1 MANGLPNPTN
11 AQDDLD
17 QDSQPQVPDL
27 AKLLA
32 LAYPG
37 SRAEAETPYGQAQA
51 TQRAAQAARDQ
62 SFLNAIQAK
71 KNKDIQTPPTYESI
85 PTQDADGNYSI
96 QKQLTPEAA
105 TQQAMEWGKILSP
118 ANAAAAQGT
127 GAAQINRAAD
137 LESMQALQ
145 QLLASGKLPSGTH
158 VTGGHGVGITTPTIN
173 QQIPPAAVK
182 EVADLQAKK
191 KQPRMGVL
199 SMPFDAQYNAGI
211 DKQINEVYAR
221 YGFAPP
227 GSPQASAQ
235 AGPSP
240 AGTKM
245 RVQLADGR
253 TGTIDSSEF
262 DPSTMKQIQ

>member
-1 MANGLPNPTN
+1 MANGLPNPNT

-51 TQRAAQAARDQ
+51 AQRAQQAARDQ

-71 KNKDIQTPPTYESI
+71 KNKDILTPPTYESF
-85 PTQDADGNYSI
+85 PTQDSAGNYSI

-127 GAAQINRAAD
+127 GAAEINRAAD
-137 LESMQALQ
+137 AQSMQALQ
-145 QLLASGKLPSGTH
+145 QLLGGNKLPGGTH
-158 VTGGHGVGITTPTIN
+158 IQAGRGIGITTPSLN
-173 QQIPPAAVK
+173 QTIPPNVQKAIDDLEKQRPKTLPFGFENPFASSK
-182 EVADLQAKK
+182 NADIDRKINSIK
-191 KQPRMGVL
+191 
-199 SMPFDAQYNAGI
+199 AQYGIAPTAPNAS
-211 DKQINEVYAR
+211 QA
-221 YGFAPP
+221 APTVP
-227 GSPQASAQ
+227 SANRLTRPLKS
-235 AGPSP
+235 G
-240 AGTKM
+240 GT
-245 RVQLADGR
+245 AYSDDGGQ
-253 TGTIDSSEF
+253 TWYTDS
-262 DPSTMKQIQ
+262 Q